1 MTAGKFRKLFLFLF
15 TILSL
20 LFYSCGKEEIP
31 KSSLIIKDNLLYK
44 IGSDTPFTGRE
55 RALVENEI
63 VEYDV
68 KDGLKHGEFRIFSK
82 DGVLEM
88 QGQIDSNRNVGKWQ
102 YFFPDGQLE
111 SEGFFVDDMPEGKW
125 VWYYPGGN
133 IREEGNYQKGLRVG
147 DWFQYSSNGSIIYE
161 NNFSLEDSV
170 SLSEDSTLSK
180 TIQLPF

>member
-1 MTAGKFRKLFLFLF
+1 MKPADFKKLFFLFSIMSFLFL
-15 TILSL
+15 LS
-20 LFYSCGKEEIP
+20 CNKEEIP

-55 RALVENEI
+55 RALVDNEI

-82 DGVLEM
+82 DGIIQM
-88 QGQIDSNRNVGKWQ
+88 KGQLDSNRNIGKWK
-102 YFFPDGQLE
+102 YYFPDGQLE

-133 IREEGNYQKGLRVG
+133 IREEGNYQNGLRVG
-147 DWFQYSSNGSIIYE
+147 DWFQFGSNGSIIYE
-161 NNFSLEDSV
+161 KTFSLEDSV
-170 SLSEDSTLSK
+170 SSSEDSTISK
-180 TIQLPF
+180 TSPLPF